1 MEFKTAYN
9 RGETE
14 YAPLGSETA
23 PVYEYRIDEKTG
35 KRIMVQVGETN
46 LYEKIQA
53 SLEGSKLEN
62 IIKRATNGD
71 PSVLN
76 QREGQY
82 IDISEMPTNM
92 IDMQNMILRANGEFE
107 KLPAETRKQ
116 FENSIEKYISMY
128 GSEEWSK
135 IMGLYQEPVAEE
147 ASEKKST
154 KKKEVKED
162 PANE

>member
-9 RGETE
+9 RGKTE

-23 PVYEYRIDEKTG
+23 PVYEYRINEKTG

-46 LYEKIQA
+46 VYEKIQA
-53 SLEGSKLEN
+53 SLESSKLEN
-62 IIKRATNGD
+62 IIRQATNGD
-71 PSVLN
+71 PTILN

-82 IDISEMPTNM
+82 IDISEIPTNM

-116 FENSIEKYISMY
+116 FENSTEKYISMY
-128 GSEEWSK
+128 GSEEWAK
-135 IMGLYQEPVAEE
+135 IMGLYQEPE
-147 ASEKKST
+147 AKK
-154 KKKEVKED
+154 VKED
-162 PANE
+162 PTDE